1 MERPSRLVSI
11 ILAVLSLVGIVG
23 AILFLR
29 NEKKLAQQR
38 QDTVSSLSAEL
49 EPISE
54 ERNQW
59 KTEDS
64 EWQNKLSE
72 QQKGT
77 ACVLLCFDG
86 LEEELY
92 NIVYKSM
99 EAYGFKATFSL
110 KNGKIPDGEEDC
122 IDAEDFQE
130 MLDNGWEYAISFV
143 DEPQPD
149 EGENDTE
156 YADEENESEQVEESW
171 LEKIDS
177 FQVRLA
183 ENQLAV
189 PDVLFCTQEQYDSVS
204 ETELSSRG
212 FCMVRVLD
220 MEEFPYI
227 SEKTDGLWKIDSGL
241 YVQKKKLDSQLDGL
255 IQSGNAM
262 AISINK
268 VVRISKDAEYD
279 LSSAKLN
286 ALLSYLKEKEE
297 MDQVNIFTFSE
308 YEQYVEQQEA
318 EYKSLISEYADF
330 KQRMNAALEALDA
343 KEQEI
348 VMRAKA
354 MVE

>member
-1 MERPSRLVSI
+1 
-11 ILAVLSLVGIVG
+11 
-23 AILFLR
+23 
-29 NEKKLAQQR
+29 
-38 QDTVSSLSAEL
+38 
-49 EPISE
+49 
-54 ERNQW
+54 
-59 KTEDS
+59 
-64 EWQNKLSE
+64 
-72 QQKGT
+72 
-77 ACVLLCFDG
+77 
-86 LEEELY
+86 
-92 NIVYKSM
+92 
-99 EAYGFKATFSL
+99 
-110 KNGKIPDGEEDC
+110 
-122 IDAEDFQE
+122 
-130 MLDNGWEYAISFV
+130 
-143 DEPQPD
+143 
-149 EGENDTE
+149 
-156 YADEENESEQVEESW
+156 
-171 LEKIDS
+171 
-177 FQVRLA
+177 
-183 ENQLAV
+183 
-189 PDVLFCTQEQYDSVS
+189 
-204 ETELSSRG
+204 
-212 FCMVRVLD
+212 MVRVLD